1 MAAKPI
7 TPVEV
12 IYNVAD
18 LIAAFKDMA
27 AANMVALGNARRD
40 KSAMMTSVNECALKS
55 HTENLAYLFSLQ
67 SAGASRIATTHVLSD
82 GKSCLDNPSHDFT
95 AQRKLG
101 LIRPL

>member
-1 MAAKPI
+1 MTAKPI

-18 LIAAFKDMA
+18 LITAFKDMA
-27 AANMVALGNARRD
+27 AANMVALAKARCE
-40 KSAMMTSVNECALKS
+40 KSAMMTSVNECALKG

-82 GKSCLDNPSHDFT
+82 GNSGNSPSHDFS
-95 AQRKLG
+95 AQRKMG